1 MGHNTCSEETGFLLT
16 RQPVFDR
23 SLEPWGSAMRFALPG
38 NEGHL
43 FCDETS
49 ANMLLEAYLPQREDS
64 TSRILIGFPEEAL
77 LQDIPRLLWPEGV
90 VLEVDESAGFRPG
103 IVQAVAELKKVGF
116 GIAISDFRNRP
127 GCGGLN
133 ALAEIMGI
141 DCADGAESDHGNLEE
156 RIQAA
161 HGLGAKALVRG
172 LTSWTPML
180 QARMANA
187 DFFQGFFFTSM
198 HLKPSSRLITATQV
212 SRLRLLECLSQPDAD
227 FKALARVVEADA
239 ALTYRLL
246 LFLNSASFG
255 LARKVTSIE
264 QAIVL
269 AGWRPLKKWLEIAL
283 LTDLSP
289 SPRHQEL
296 CHYAAQRSIFL
307 RCIAKTAGLEQLAPS
322 LALLGLLSFIEPI
335 LEMPPEQALVN
346 IPVSE
351 AIRMAL
357 CGQKSPLSP
366 WLGLAYAMENA
377 QWELAARVGASVKL
391 ALSDLSKCYLES
403 LTEADAL
410 FRLLPA
416 PKTKASNPDA

>member
-1 MGHNTCSEETGFLLT
+1 MENTGFLVT
-16 RQPVFDR
+16 RQPIFDR
-23 SLEPWGSAMRFALPG
+23 SLEPWGAAMRFSLSG
-38 NEGHL
+38 NEAHL

-49 ANMLLEAYLPQREDS
+49 ANMLLEAYLPQRDAS
-64 TSRILIGFPEEAL
+64 ASRILIGFPEEAV

-90 VLEVDESAGFRPG
+90 ILEIEESAGLRLG
-103 IVQAVAELKKVGF
+103 IVRVVADLKQSGF
-116 GIAISDFRNRP
+116 GIAVSDFHNRP

-133 ALAEIMGI
+133 ALAEIMVI
-141 DCADGAESDHGNLEE
+141 DCPEDGDNAHENREE

-161 HGLGAKALVRG
+161 HGLGAKVLVRG
-172 LTSWTPML
+172 LTSWNTML

-187 DFFQGFFFTSM
+187 DYFQGFFFNRM

-212 SRLRLLECLSQPDAD
+212 SRLRLLECLSQPDSD

-269 AGWRPLKKWLEIAL
+269 AGWQPLKKWLEIAL

-307 RCIAKTAGLEQLAPS
+307 RRVAKSAGMERLSPS
-322 LALLGLLSFIEPI
+322 LSLLGLLSFIEPI
-335 LEMPPEQALVN
+335 LEMPPEQALQN

-351 AIRMAL
+351 AIRSAL
-357 CGQKSPLSP
+357 CGQKSPLSS
-366 WLGLAYAMENA
+366 WLALANAMENA
-377 QWELAARVGASVKL
+377 QWELATRLGASAKL
-391 ALSDLSKCYLES
+391 TLSDLSRCYLES
-403 LTEADAL
+403 LTEADTL

-416 PKTKASNPDA
+416 PKTKSG